1 MTRIITKNS
10 VLILLFLFAFG
21 CKTTQNKKN
30 LLPEKTCEIFFNY
43 LNNYE
48 YTKAKDLGTE
58 QTIKIVSF
66 IETLS
71 KMGGGG
77 KIVLKDSKSEFIGC
91 EITGKEAVC
100 NYKTFSG
107 DIQKV
112 YLLKQKG
119 RWLVDLRKKP
129 E

>member
-1 MTRIITKNS
+1 MI
-10 VLILLFLFAFG
+10 VLVILIYG
-21 CKTTQNKKN
+21 CKTSQNNK
-30 LLPEKTCEIFFNY
+30 LTPEKTSDLFFSY
-43 LNNYE
+43 LNNYQ
-48 YTKAKDLGTE
+48 YDKAKELGTE
-58 QTIKIVSF
+58 QTIKIINFV
-66 IETLS
+66 ETLS

-77 KIVLKDSKSEFIGC
+77 KIILKDSKSEFIGC

-112 YLLKQKG
+112 FLQKQKG
-119 RWLVDLRKKP
+119 RWLVDLKKSP

>member
-1 MTRIITKNS
+1 MRRITKS
-10 VLILLFLFAFG
+10 SFFIVMVFLVFG
-21 CKTTQNKKN
+21 CKTSQNNK
-30 LLPEKTCEIFFNY
+30 LTPEKTSDLFFSY
-43 LNNYE
+43 LNNYQ
-48 YTKAKDLGTE
+48 YDKAKELGTE
-58 QTIKIVSF
+58 QTIKIVNF
-66 IETLS
+66 VETLS

-77 KIVLKDSKSEFIGC
+77 KIILKDSKSEFIGC
-91 EITGKEAVC
+91 EITGEEAIC

-119 RWLVDLRKKP
+119 RWLVDLKKKP